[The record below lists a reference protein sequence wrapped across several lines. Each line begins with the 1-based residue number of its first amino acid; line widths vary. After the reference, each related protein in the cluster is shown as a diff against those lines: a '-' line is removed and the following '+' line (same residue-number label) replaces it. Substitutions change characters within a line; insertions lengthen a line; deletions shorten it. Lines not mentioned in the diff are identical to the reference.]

1 MSLKDFDKDIYSAIN
16 DELKRQRE
24 HIELIASENFVSK
37 EVLEA
42 QGSVLTNKYA
52 EGYPAKRYYG
62 GCENV
67 DVVESIAIE
76 RVCKL
81 FNAKFANVQ
90 PHSGASANLAAYNAI
105 LMPGDK
111 ILGMS
116 LDAGGHLTHGYK
128 VNFSGKMYQAINY
141 GLKDDGY
148 IDYEN
153 VEAIALAELPNVIV
167 AGASAYPRIIDFKKF
182 REIADKVTE
191 KAGRKCFLMVDMA
204 HIAGLVAAGLHPN
217 PIDYADIVT
226 STTHKTLRG
235 PRGGIILTN
244 DEALAKK
251 INSSVFP
258 GCQGGPLMHVIAAKA
273 VAFKEALDP
282 SFKTYASQIV
292 KNCKA
297 LADELIKRGYKL
309 VSGGTD
315 NHLILVD
322 IFGSVGVTGKEA
334 ENILHSVNITCNKN
348 AIPHDTQKPTITS
361 GVRLGT
367 AACTTRGLKEDD
379 FRAIARFID
388 EALRNKDDEAKLAK
402 IKEEV
407 INLMKKYPYLDGYT
421 F

>member
-1 MSLKDFDKDIYSAIN
+1 MNNVCLKEFDNDIAEAISK
-16 DELKRQRE
+16 ELERQRT

-37 EVLEA
+37 AVLEA
-42 QGSVLTNKYA
+42 QGSILTNKYA
-52 EGYPAKRYYG
+52 EGYSGKRYYG

-67 DVVESIAIE
+67 DVIESIAIE

-81 FNAKFANVQ
+81 FNANFANVQ

-116 LDAGGHLTHGYK
+116 LDAGGHLTHGYS

-141 GLKDDGY
+141 GLKADGY
-148 IDYEN
+148 IDYDKLE
-153 VEAIALAELPNVIV
+153 EIALNELPNVIV
-167 AGASAYPRIIDFKKF
+167 AGASAYPRVIDFKKF
-182 REIADKVTE
+182 REVADKVTE
-191 KAGRKCFLMVDMA
+191 KAGRKCYLMVDMA
-204 HIAGLVAAGLHPN
+204 HIAGLVAAGYHPN
-217 PIDYADIVT
+217 PIEYADIVT

-282 SFKTYASQIV
+282 SFKDYAKQV
-292 KNCKA
+292 VLNCKA
-297 LADELIKRGYKL
+297 LASELNKLGYNL

-322 IFGSVGVTGKEA
+322 IFGSVGITGKKA
-334 ENILHSVNITCNKN
+334 ENILHAVNITANKN
-348 AIPHDTQKPTITS
+348 AIPGDTQKPTVTS
-361 GVRLGT
+361 GLRLGT
-367 AACTTRGLKEDD
+367 AAMTTRGFKEEDMI
-379 FRAIARFID
+379 AVARFID
-388 EALRNKDDEAKLAK
+388 RALKNKDDEEKLQEIQK
-402 IKEEV
+402 EV
-407 INLMKKYPYLDGYT
+407 IELMKKHPYLED
-421 F
+421 